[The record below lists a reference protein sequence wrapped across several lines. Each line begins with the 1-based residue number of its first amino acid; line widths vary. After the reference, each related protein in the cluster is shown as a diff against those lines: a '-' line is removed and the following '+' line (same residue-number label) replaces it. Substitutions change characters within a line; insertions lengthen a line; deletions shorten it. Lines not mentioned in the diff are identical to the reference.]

1 MLSNRKKHQKNIPN
15 LKGLTSNPSS
25 NSIQTTSYEPYS
37 TVLCKIE
44 YGFPNSSSVNLYLE
58 LLKPF
63 LWRLSRETLISFKL
77 FNNDTLLSLWK
88 LWKWSKNFRN
98 SFLLFDFADWNS
110 DKLMLTVTGTAYTL
124 HFKTPVTKVYPLTRL
139 IWS

>member
-1 MLSNRKKHQKNIPN
+1 MLRNRKKYQKNIPN
-15 LKGLTSNPSS
+15 RKGLTSNPSS

-44 YGFPNSSSVNLYLE
+44 YGFPNSSSDNLYLQPLE
-58 LLKPF
+58 PF
-63 LWRLSRETLISFKL
+63 LWRLSKETLISFKL

-98 SFLLFDFADWNS
+98 SFLLFAFADWNS
-110 DKLMLTVTGTAYTL
+110 DKLMLTAIGTAYTL